1 MATERSSAR
10 PRVCSVHQTLG
21 RSKGRLARHSPPHLI
36 SRLHRDPGYRGRD
49 RMAAHG
55 VEWRH
60 LSILGVGRRMLLE
73 IAVSKAQKRAEA
85 EQG

>member
-1 MATERSSAR
+1 
-10 PRVCSVHQTLG
+10 
-21 RSKGRLARHSPPHLI
+21 
-36 SRLHRDPGYRGRD
+36 
-49 RMAAHG
+49 MAAHG

-60 LSILGVGRRMLLE
+60 LPILGVGRRMLLE